1 MRRPSL
7 PAAAAALLLS
17 TTAAALAQAPATR
30 PAPPAARPAAPPA
43 APAATPPASPVAPAP
58 ATPAATPPAAPPT
71 QPAAPAVA
79 AAPAAPAD
87 PIVARVG
94 NEEIHASELSDAAQG
109 LPEELRG
116 MPAPVLFPM
125 LLDQLV
131 DRRAIVIAARRDGLD
146 RDPAVRRQ
154 VARATDTALQ
164 NALLT
169 REIAPGLT
177 DEAIKARYDRD
188 IAGKAGEP
196 EAHARHILVADEDT
210 AKRVIAELKGGADFA
225 ELAKKNSTDPA
236 GSTNGGDLGFFKR
249 GDMLP
254 EFAEAAFNLQ
264 PGAITEVPVK
274 TRFGWHVIKLEG
286 LRTAPPPAF
295 EQVRDEVRQ
304 QLIQEGV
311 TRVLA
316 AAKQGIPV
324 QKFNLDGTPM
334 VDAPAQQMPGA
345 PAAPGNAPP
354 AVRPAAPPA
363 PGK

>member
-1 MRRPSL
+1 MRRTSL
-7 PAAAAALLLS
+7 PAAAAAILLS
-17 TTAAALAQAPATR
+17 TTALSLAQAPGPAPAPR
-30 PAPPAARPAAPPA
+30 PAAPAARPAAPPA
-43 APAATPPASPVAPAP
+43 AAPAPRPPAAAPAATAPAP
-58 ATPAATPPAAPPT
+58 ATPPATPAP
-71 QPAAPAVA
+71 VA

-87 PIVARVG
+87 PVVARVG
-94 NEEIHASELSDAAQG
+94 TDEIHASDLSEAAQT

-131 DRRAIVIAARRDGLD
+131 DRRAIVIAARRDGLE

-154 VARATDTALQ
+154 IARATDTALQ

-188 IAGKAGEP
+188 IAGKAGEQ
-196 EAHARHILVADEDT
+196 EAHARHILVTDEDA
-210 AKRVIAELKGGADFA
+210 AKSIIVELKGGADFA

-264 PGAITEVPVK
+264 PGQVTEVPVK
-274 TRFGWHVIKLEG
+274 TRFGWHVIKLEEM
-286 LRTAPPPAF
+286 RTAPPPALD
-295 EQVRDEVRQ
+295 QVRDELRQ

-311 TRVLA
+311 SRVLA
-316 AAKQGIPV
+316 SAKQGIPV

-334 VDAPAQQMPGA
+334 AEAPTQTLPGA
-345 PAAPGNAPP
+345 PAAPPP
-354 AVRPAAPPA
+354 A
-363 PGK
+363 K

>member
-7 PAAAAALLLS
+7 PAAAAAILLS
-17 TTAAALAQAPATR
+17 TTALSLAQTPTTPR
-30 PAPPAARPAAPPA
+30 PAQPAARPAAPAPSAPA
-43 APAATPPASPVAPAP
+43 TAAPAPRPPATAPAAATPAPAATPTAPAP
-58 ATPAATPPAAPPT
+58 VAATPA
-71 QPAAPAVA
+71 
-79 AAPAAPAD
+79 D
-87 PIVARVG
+87 PVVARVG
-94 NEEIHASELSDAAQG
+94 TDEIHASDLSEAAQT

-131 DRRAIVIAARRDGLD
+131 DRRAIVIAARRDGLEQ
-146 RDPAVRRQ
+146 DPAVRRQ

-188 IAGKAGEP
+188 VAGKAGEQ

-210 AKRVIAELKGGADFA
+210 AKGIIVELKGGADFA

-254 EFAEAAFNLQ
+254 EFAEAAFGLQ
-264 PGAITEVPVK
+264 PGQVTEGPIK
-274 TRFGWHVIKLEG
+274 TRFGWHVIKLEEV
-286 LRTAPPPAF
+286 RTAPPPALD
-295 EQVRDEVRQ
+295 QVRDEIRQ

-311 TRVLA
+311 SRVLA

-324 QKFNLDGTPM
+324 QKFNLDGTPL
-334 VDAPAQQMPGA
+334 VEAPTQTLPGA
-345 PAAPGNAPP
+345 PAAPPP
-354 AVRPAAPPA
+354 A
-363 PGK
+363 K

>member
-7 PAAAAALLLS
+7 PAAAAAILLS
-17 TTAAALAQAPATR
+17 TTALSLAQTPTTPR
-30 PAPPAARPAAPPA
+30 PAQPAARPAAPAPSAPATAAPAPRPPAAAPAAAAPAPAPPPA
-43 APAATPPASPVAPAP
+43 APAP
-58 ATPAATPPAAPPT
+58 
-71 QPAAPAVA
+71 VA

-87 PIVARVG
+87 PVVARVG
-94 NEEIHASELSDAAQG
+94 ADEIHASDLSEAAQT

-131 DRRAIVIAARRDGLD
+131 DRRAIVIAARRDGLEQ
-146 RDPAVRRQ
+146 DPAVRRQ

-188 IAGKAGEP
+188 VAGKAGEQ
-196 EAHARHILVADEDT
+196 EAHARHILVTDEDA
-210 AKRVIAELKGGADFA
+210 AKAVIVELKGGADFA

-254 EFAEAAFNLQ
+254 EFAEAAFGLQ
-264 PGAITEVPVK
+264 PGQVTETPIK
-274 TRFGWHVIKLEG
+274 TRFGWHVIKLEE
-286 LRTAPPPAF
+286 LRTAPPPALD
-295 EQVRDEVRQ
+295 QVRDEIRQ

-311 TRVLA
+311 SRVLA

-324 QKFNLDGTPM
+324 QKFNLDGTPL
-334 VDAPAQQMPGA
+334 VEAPTQALPGA
-345 PAAPGNAPP
+345 PAAPPP
-354 AVRPAAPPA
+354 A
-363 PGK
+363 K